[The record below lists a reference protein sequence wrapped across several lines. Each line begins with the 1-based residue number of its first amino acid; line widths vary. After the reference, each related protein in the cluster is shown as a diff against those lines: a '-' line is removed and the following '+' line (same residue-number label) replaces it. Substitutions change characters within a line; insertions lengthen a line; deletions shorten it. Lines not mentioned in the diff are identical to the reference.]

1 MSARERI
8 VGRLSKHF
16 ENLPDALRKRRLL
29 VGIVFLGLL
38 AASVFGI
45 GKLHMDMTIEGWF
58 HKEDPTLVAFN
69 RYHAQFGSED
79 GVYIVYKPK
88 DGDVFSP
95 ASLEAVRGIQNELI
109 NFRAKLK
116 EGEQSALEHIVKV
129 DTLVNA
135 SVLTVDGDLLA
146 SRPLVGDTGP
156 TSPQAIAEI
165 KAIAEAE
172 KRLPL
177 QFFSRDHKYGGI
189 HIETDFGAVPVDA
202 EAVTGE
208 TTLALDQTASSDEE
222 KPVQFKPTDQGD
234 YLKLFAEIKKIL
246 EKPEYAKQFD
256 YYAVGNTAAAE
267 HNVKMTEEMGMLY
280 MAAFGIIMAL
290 LWFLFRSA
298 SAVVWSM
305 LIVILSTVFT
315 LGVTGLLGLTVTGFL
330 ILSILL
336 ILTVGVADS
345 VHALTGYTRLRKS
358 GIDHKNALRHAY
370 KFAGV
375 ALLLTGFTNMTGTM
389 ALNITPVVPI
399 QSFAIMSTLG
409 ILFALLLTF
418 YLLPLLIDIWP
429 TVSKKKTVVATPEKK
444 RFLDV
449 LPRLTSA
456 LDKVV
461 PFVQRRPVAFITPFA
476 LVLAVSLYGA
486 TQVKIDSQILDQYPK
501 DSTFTQSV
509 KVADE
514 HMMGAYAMV
523 LYLDFKEDFA
533 LQDPDVLKAMD
544 ELQKNFETKY
554 KKYVVMT
561 NSIAYVAKDANR
573 KLNGN
578 APEHERIPDTRETL
592 SQTLFLFNNAN
603 PSERQRLVDDS
614 YRKANIKVALHS
626 YGSYEY
632 HEVFTQMR
640 ADIDTMMAKLKTKY
654 PQATVSITGI
664 FALAM
669 QASQYL
675 TQNQVITFGIALVA
689 VSVILLLVFGSFKVG
704 MIALIPNLI
713 PALLT
718 LGLLGITGVP
728 LDFFTMMLAPIII
741 GISIDDTVHFI
752 SNYQLQLAQDG
763 DVNAALQ
770 RTMAETG
777 PGVVFTALILG
788 LGFGIMAIASA
799 AGTSNMGKFGAL
811 AIFVG
816 LLNDLFLLP
825 ALLLKFKPKFKEQP
839 GSAHGP
845 IPAAGSAAEGQAAVE
860 GGVAG

>member
-1 MSARERI
+1 MSVRERI
-8 VGRLSKHF
+8 VSRLSDHF
-16 ENLPDALRKRRLL
+16 ENIPDTLRKKRLL
-29 VGIVFLGLL
+29 VGIVFLAVL
-38 AASVFGI
+38 AASIFGMS
-45 GKLHMDMTIEGWF
+45 KLRMDATIEGWF
-58 HKEDPTLVAFN
+58 DKEDPTLVAFH

-95 ASLEAVRGIQNELI
+95 ASLEAARGIQDELI
-109 NFRAKLK
+109 NFRARLK
-116 EGEQSALEHIVKV
+116 EGETSALEHIVKV

-135 SVLTVDGDLLA
+135 QVLTVDGDVLA
-146 SRPLVGDTGP
+146 SRALVGDTVP
-156 TSPQAIAEI
+156 TSPEALAEI

-172 KRLPL
+172 KQLPL

-189 HIETDFGAVPVDA
+189 HIETDFGTIPVDA
-202 EAVTGE
+202 EEITDE
-208 TTLALDQTASSDEE
+208 TVLSLDQTTSPDEDKLVE
-222 KPVQFKPTDQGD
+222 FKPTDQAE
-234 YLKLFAEIKKIL
+234 YVKLFDEIKKIL

-256 YYAVGNTAAAE
+256 YYALGNTAAAE
-267 HNVKMTEEMGMLY
+267 HDAKMGEEMGILY
-280 MAAFGIIMAL
+280 VAAFAIIAVL
-290 LWFLFRSA
+290 LCFLLRSA

-305 LIVILSTVFT
+305 LMVILSTMFT
-315 LGVTGLLGLTVTGFL
+315 FGAAGLLGLTLNPFVIL
-330 ILSILL
+330 ILLL

-345 VHALTGYTRLRKS
+345 VHALTGYTNQRTS
-358 GIDHKNALRHAY
+358 GIDHQNALRRTY

-375 ALLLTGFTNMTGTM
+375 ALLLTGLTNMTGTM

-399 QSFAIMSTLG
+399 QNFAIMSTLG
-409 ILFALLLTF
+409 ILIALLLTF
-418 YLLPLLIDIWP
+418 YLLPLLIDFWP
-429 TVSKKKTVVATPEKK
+429 TVSKKKVIVVTPENMPEKK

-449 LPRLTSA
+449 LPHLRSV

-461 PFVQRRPVAFITPFA
+461 PLVEKRPVAFIIPFI
-476 LVLAVSLYGA
+476 LVLVGSIYGA
-486 TQVKIDSQILDQYPK
+486 TQMKIDTQILDQYPE

-514 HMMGAYAMV
+514 HMMGAYTMV

-544 ELQKNFETKY
+544 ALQKKFESKY
-554 KKYVVMT
+554 KKYVVTT

-578 APEHERIPDTRETL
+578 APEYDRIPDTRETL

-614 YRKANIKVALHS
+614 YRKANIKISLHS

-632 HEVFTQMR
+632 HEVFQQMR
-640 ADIDTMMAKLKTKY
+640 ADIDGMMAELKSKY
-654 PQATVSITGI
+654 PRTEVSITGI

-669 QASQYL
+669 QAAQYI
-675 TQNQVITFGIALVA
+675 TENQAITFGIALVA

-728 LDFFTMMLAPIII
+728 LDFFTMMLAPIVI
-741 GISIDDTVHFI
+741 GISVDDTVHFI
-752 SNYQLQLAQDG
+752 SNYQLQLAKDG
-763 DVNAALQ
+763 DVNAALR
-770 RTMAETG
+770 RTMTEAG
-777 PGVVFTALILG
+777 PGVVFTSLILG
-788 LGFGIMAIASA
+788 LGFGMMAIASG
-799 AGTSNMGKFGAL
+799 AGMSNLGKFGAL
-811 AIFVG
+811 AIFMG

-825 ALLLKFKPKFKEQP
+825 ALLLKFKPKFKKETV
-839 GSAHGP
+839 G
-845 IPAAGSAAEGQAAVE
+845 
-860 GGVAG
+860 

>member
-1 MSARERI
+1 MSVRERLI
-8 VGRLSKHF
+8 NRLSAHF
-16 ENLPDALRKRRLL
+16 ESVPDALRKRRLL
-29 VGIVFLGLL
+29 VGIVFLALL
-38 AASVFGI
+38 ATSIYGI

-109 NFRAKLK
+109 HFRAKLK
-116 EGEQSALEHIVKV
+116 EGEKSPLDHIVNV

-135 SVLTVDGDLLA
+135 PVLTVDGDVLA
-146 SRPLVGDTGP
+146 SRPLVGDTVLTP
-156 TSPQAIAEI
+156 EAITEI

-172 KRLPL
+172 QQLKLR
-177 QFFSRDHKYGGI
+177 FFSRDHKYGGI
-189 HIETDFGAVPVDA
+189 QIETDFGAIPVDA
-202 EAVTGE
+202 EAVTEE
-208 TTLALDQTASSDEE
+208 TVLSMDQTVAPAEE
-222 KPVQFKPTDQGD
+222 KDVEFKPTDQAD
-234 YLKLFAEIKKIL
+234 YLTLFEEIQKIL
-246 EKPEYAKQFD
+246 EKPEYAKHLD

-267 HNVKMTEEMGMLY
+267 HNVKMTEEMGILY
-280 MAAFGIIMAL
+280 VVAFVIIMVL

-305 LIVILSTVFT
+305 SIVILSTVFT
-315 LGVTGLLGLTVTGFL
+315 LGATGLLGLTVTGFL
-330 ILSILL
+330 ILTILL

-345 VHALTGYTRLRKS
+345 VHTLTSYT
-358 GIDHKNALRHAY
+358 ALRTSGHDHQGALRRTFKY
-370 KFAGV
+370 AGV

-418 YLLPLLIDIWP
+418 YLLPVLIDLWP
-429 TVSKKKTVVATPEKK
+429 TVSKKKVIVDTPEKK
-444 RFLDV
+444 QFLDV
-449 LPRLTSA
+449 LPRLKST
-456 LDKVV
+456 LKKVV
-461 PFVQRRPVAFITPFA
+461 PFVEKRPVAFIVPFI
-476 LVLAVSLYGA
+476 LVLAVSIYGA
-486 TQVKIDSQILDQYPK
+486 TQVKIDSQILDQYPE

-533 LQDPDVLKAMD
+533 LQDPDVMKAMN
-544 ELQKNFETKY
+544 ELQEEFETKY

-561 NSIAYVAKDANR
+561 NSIADVVKDANR
-573 KLNGN
+573 ELNGD
-578 APEHERIPDTRETL
+578 AAEYYRIPDTRESL
-592 SQTLFLFNNAN
+592 AQTLFLFNNAN
-603 PSERQRLVDDS
+603 PSERQRFVDDN
-614 YRKANIKVALHS
+614 YRKANINISLHS

-632 HEVFTQMR
+632 DVVFQSMR
-640 ADIDTMMAKLKTKY
+640 ADIDKMMAKLKAKY
-654 PQATVSITGI
+654 PKTEVSITGI

-675 TQNQVITFGIALVA
+675 TENQAITFGIALVA

-752 SNYQLQLAQDG
+752 SNYQLQLAKDN
-763 DVNAALQ
+763 DVNAALR
-770 RTMAETG
+770 RTMEETG
-777 PGVVFTALILG
+777 PGVVFTSLILG

-799 AGTSNMGKFGAL
+799 AGTSNMGKFGAM
-811 AIFVG
+811 AIFMG

-825 ALLLKFKPKFKEQP
+825 ALLLTFKPKFKT
-839 GSAHGP
+839 AT
-845 IPAAGSAAEGQAAVE
+845 AG
-860 GGVAG
+860 

>member
-1 MSARERI
+1 MTFRERI
-8 VGRLSKHF
+8 ISRLTDHF
-16 ENLPDALRKRRLL
+16 ENIPDALRKRRLL
-29 VGIVFLGLL
+29 VGIVFVALL
-38 AASVFGI
+38 AASIFGI
-45 GKLHMDMTIEGWF
+45 SKLRLDMTIEGWF
-58 HKEDPTLVAFN
+58 HKEDPTLVAFH
-69 RYHAQFGSED
+69 RYHQQFGSED

-95 ASLEAVRGIQNELI
+95 ASLEAVRGIQEELI
-109 NFRAKLK
+109 NFRARLK
-116 EGEQSALEHIVKV
+116 EGEESALEHIVKV

-135 SVLTVDGDLLA
+135 SVLTVDGDVLA
-146 SRPLVGDTGP
+146 SRPLVGDTVP
-156 TSPQAIAEI
+156 TSPEAIAEI

-172 KRLPL
+172 KQLPL

-189 HIETDFGAVPVDA
+189 HIETDFGAIPVDA
-202 EAVTGE
+202 EQITEE
-208 TTLALDQTASSDEE
+208 TVLSLDQTASPDDE
-222 KPVQFKPTDQGD
+222 KPAEFKPTEQGD
-234 YLKLFAEIKKIL
+234 YLKLFEEIKKII

-256 YYAVGNTAAAE
+256 FYTVGNTAAAE
-267 HNVKMTEEMGMLY
+267 HDVKMSEEMGMLY
-280 MAAFGIIMAL
+280 VAAFAIIMVL
-290 LWFLFRSA
+290 LWFLFRSV

-330 ILSILL
+330 ILTILL

-345 VHALTGYTRLRKS
+345 VHMLTGYTRLRTS
-358 GIDHKNALRHAY
+358 GIDHQDSLRRTY
-370 KFAGV
+370 KFTGV
-375 ALLLTGFTNMTGTM
+375 ALLLTGITNMVGTM

-399 QSFAIMSTLG
+399 QNFAIMSTLG
-409 ILFALLLTF
+409 ILFALLLTI
-418 YLLPLLIDIWP
+418 YLLPVLIDLWP
-429 TVSKKKTVVATPEKK
+429 TVSKKKVIVATLEKK
-444 RFLDV
+444 RFMDV
-449 LPRLTSA
+449 LPFIRSA

-461 PFVQRRPVAFITPFA
+461 PFVERRPVAIIIPFI
-476 LVLAVSLYGA
+476 LVLLVSMYGA
-486 TQVKIDSQILDQYPK
+486 TQVKIDSQILDQYPE

-514 HMMGAYAMV
+514 KMMGAYTMV
-523 LYLDFKEDFA
+523 VYLDFKEDFA

-544 ELQKNFETKY
+544 ALQKKFEANY
-554 KKYVVMT
+554 KKYVVTT
-561 NSIAYVAKDANR
+561 NSIADVAKDANR

-578 APEHERIPDTRETL
+578 APEYERIPDTREML

-614 YRKANIKVALHS
+614 YRKANIKISLHS

-632 HEVFTQMR
+632 YEVFQQMR
-640 ADIDTMMAKLKTKY
+640 ADIDEMMAKLKTKY
-654 PQATVSITGI
+654 PSTEVSITGI

-669 QASQYL
+669 QAAQYI
-675 TQNQVITFGIALVA
+675 TENQVITFGIALAV

-704 MIALIPNLI
+704 MIALLPNLI

-718 LGLLGITGVP
+718 LGVLGIIGVP

-741 GISIDDTVHFI
+741 GISIDDTVHFM
-752 SNYQLQLAQDG
+752 SSYQMQLEEDG
-763 DVNAALQ
+763 DVNAAIR
-770 RTMAETG
+770 RTMAEAG

-811 AIFVG
+811 AIFMG

-825 ALLLKFKPKFKEQP
+825 ALLLVFKPKFKKET
-839 GSAHGP
+839 
-845 IPAAGSAAEGQAAVE
+845 VR
-860 GGVAG
+860 

>member
-1 MSARERI
+1 MSVRERLI
-8 VGRLSKHF
+8 NRLSAHF
-16 ENLPDALRKRRLL
+16 ESVPDVLRKRRLL
-29 VGIVFLGLL
+29 VGIVFLALL
-38 AASVFGI
+38 ATSIYGI

-109 NFRAKLK
+109 HFRAKLK
-116 EGEQSALEHIVKV
+116 EGEESPLDHIVNV

-135 SVLTVDGDLLA
+135 PVLTVDGDVLA
-146 SRPLVGDTGP
+146 SRPLVGDTVLTP
-156 TSPQAIAEI
+156 EAITEI

-172 KRLPL
+172 QQLKLR
-177 QFFSRDHKYGGI
+177 FFSRDHKYGGI
-189 HIETDFGAVPVDA
+189 QIETDFGAIPVDA
-202 EAVTGE
+202 EAVTEE
-208 TTLALDQTASSDEE
+208 TVLSMDQAVAPVEE
-222 KPVQFKPTDQGD
+222 KDVEFKPTDQAD
-234 YLKLFAEIKKIL
+234 YLTLFEEIKKIL
-246 EKPEYAKQFD
+246 EKPEYAKHLD

-267 HNVKMTEEMGMLY
+267 HNVKMTEEMGILY
-280 MAAFGIIMAL
+280 VVAFVIIMVL

-305 LIVILSTVFT
+305 SIVILSTVFT
-315 LGVTGLLGLTVTGFL
+315 LGATGLLGLTVTGFL
-330 ILSILL
+330 ILTILL

-345 VHALTGYTRLRKS
+345 VHTLTSYT
-358 GIDHKNALRHAY
+358 ALRTSGHDHQGALRRTFKY
-370 KFAGV
+370 AGV

-418 YLLPLLIDIWP
+418 YLLPVLIDLWP
-429 TVSKKKTVVATPEKK
+429 TVSKKKVIVDTPEKK
-444 RFLDV
+444 QFLDV
-449 LPRLTSA
+449 LPRLKST
-456 LDKVV
+456 LKKVV
-461 PFVQRRPVAFITPFA
+461 PFVEKRPVAFIVPFI
-476 LVLAVSLYGA
+476 LVLAVSIYGA
-486 TQVKIDSQILDQYPK
+486 TQVKIDSQILDQYPE

-533 LQDPDVLKAMD
+533 LQDPDVMKAMN
-544 ELQKNFETKY
+544 ELQEEFETKY

-561 NSIAYVAKDANR
+561 NSIADVVKDANR
-573 KLNGN
+573 ELNGD
-578 APEHERIPDTRETL
+578 AAEYYRIPDTRESL
-592 SQTLFLFNNAN
+592 AQTLFLFNNAN
-603 PSERQRLVDDS
+603 PSERQRFVDDN
-614 YRKANIKVALHS
+614 YRKANINISLHS

-632 HEVFTQMR
+632 DVVFQSMR
-640 ADIDTMMAKLKTKY
+640 ADIDKMMAKLKAKY
-654 PQATVSITGI
+654 PKTEVSITGI

-675 TQNQVITFGIALVA
+675 TENQAITFGIALVA

-752 SNYQLQLAQDG
+752 SNYQLQLAKDN
-763 DVNAALQ
+763 DVNAALR
-770 RTMAETG
+770 RTMEETG
-777 PGVVFTALILG
+777 PGVVFTSLILG

-799 AGTSNMGKFGAL
+799 AGTSNMGKFGAM
-811 AIFVG
+811 AIFMG

-825 ALLLKFKPKFKEQP
+825 ALLLTFKPKFKT
-839 GSAHGP
+839 AT
-845 IPAAGSAAEGQAAVE
+845 AG
-860 GGVAG
+860 

>member
-1 MSARERI
+1 MSVRERI
-8 VGRLSKHF
+8 VSRLSEHF
-16 ENLPDALRKRRLL
+16 ENIPDALRKRGLL
-29 VGIVFLGLL
+29 VGIVFLALL
-38 AASVFGI
+38 AASIFGI
-45 GKLHMDMTIEGWF
+45 GKLRMDMTIEGWF

-79 GVYIVYKPK
+79 GVYIVYKAK
-88 DGDVFSP
+88 DGNVFSP
-95 ASLEAVRGIQNELI
+95 ASLEVVRGIQDELI
-109 NFRAKLK
+109 NFRARLK
-116 EGEQSALEHIVKV
+116 EGEESALGHIVKV

-135 SVLTVDGDLLA
+135 SVLTVDGDVLA
-146 SRPLVGDTGP
+146 SRPLVGDTVP
-156 TSPQAIAEI
+156 TSPEAIAEI
-165 KAIAEAE
+165 KTIAEAE
-172 KRLPL
+172 KQLPL

-189 HIETDFGAVPVDA
+189 YIETDFGAIPVDA
-202 EAVTGE
+202 EEVTDE
-208 TTLALDQTASSDEE
+208 TVLSLDETVSPGEE
-222 KPVQFKPTDQGD
+222 KPVEFKPTDQAD
-234 YLKLFAEIKKIL
+234 YLKLFEEIKKIL
-246 EKPEYAKQFD
+246 DKPEHAKQFD
-256 YYAVGNTAAAE
+256 FYAVGNTAAAE
-267 HNVKMTEEMGMLY
+267 HDVKMSEEMGILY
-280 MAAFGIIMAL
+280 MAAFAIIMVL
-290 LWFLFRSA
+290 LWFLFRST

-305 LIVILSTVFT
+305 LTVILSTVFT

-330 ILSILL
+330 ILTILL

-345 VHALTGYTRLRKS
+345 VHALTGYTRLRTS
-358 GIDHKNALRHAY
+358 GVEHQDALRRTY

-418 YLLPLLIDIWP
+418 YLLPLLIDFWP
-429 TVSKKKTVVATPEKK
+429 TVSKKKVIVATPEKK

-449 LPRLTSA
+449 LPRLRSA

-461 PFVQRRPVAFITPFA
+461 PLVEKRPVAFITPFM
-476 LVLAVSLYGA
+476 LVLAVSIYGA

-544 ELQKNFETKY
+544 ELQKKFETKY
-554 KKYVVMT
+554 KKYVVTT
-561 NSIAYVAKDANR
+561 NSIAYVTKDANR

-578 APEHERIPDTRETL
+578 APEYERIPDTRETL

-614 YRKANIKVALHS
+614 YRKANIKISLHS

-632 HEVFTQMR
+632 HEVFQQMR
-640 ADIDTMMAKLKTKY
+640 ADIDEMMAKLKTKY
-654 PQATVSITGI
+654 PKAEVSITGI

-669 QASQYL
+669 QAAQYI
-675 TQNQVITFGIALVA
+675 TENQVITFGIALVA

-752 SNYQLQLAQDG
+752 SSYQMQLAEDG

-770 RTMAETG
+770 RTMAEAG

-811 AIFVG
+811 AIFMG

-825 ALLLKFKPKFKEQP
+825 ALLLKFKPMFKKEH
-839 GSAHGP
+839 GSAP
-845 IPAAGSAAEGQAAVE
+845 DPAAGPVAEVQNEIEE
-860 GGVAG
+860 GVVG

>member
-1 MSARERI
+1 MSVRERI
-8 VGRLSKHF
+8 VSRLSDHF
-16 ENLPDALRKRRLL
+16 ENIPDTLRKKRLL
-29 VGIVFLGLL
+29 VGIVFLAVL
-38 AASVFGI
+38 AASIFGMS
-45 GKLHMDMTIEGWF
+45 KLRMDATIEGWF
-58 HKEDPTLVAFN
+58 DKEDPTLVAFH

-95 ASLEAVRGIQNELI
+95 ASLEAARGIQDELI
-109 NFRAKLK
+109 NFRARLK
-116 EGEQSALEHIVKV
+116 EGETSALEHIVKV

-135 SVLTVDGDLLA
+135 QVLTVDGDVLA
-146 SRPLVGDTGP
+146 SRALVGDTVP
-156 TSPQAIAEI
+156 TSPEALAEI

-172 KRLPL
+172 KQLPL

-189 HIETDFGAVPVDA
+189 HIETDFGTIPVDA
-202 EAVTGE
+202 EEITDE
-208 TTLALDQTASSDEE
+208 TVLSLDQTTSPDEDKLVE
-222 KPVQFKPTDQGD
+222 FKPTDQAE
-234 YLKLFAEIKKIL
+234 YVKLFDEIKKIL

-256 YYAVGNTAAAE
+256 YYALGNTAAAE
-267 HNVKMTEEMGMLY
+267 HDAKMGEEMGILY
-280 MAAFGIIMAL
+280 VAAFAIIAVL
-290 LWFLFRSA
+290 LCFLLRSA

-305 LIVILSTVFT
+305 LMVILSTMFT
-315 LGVTGLLGLTVTGFL
+315 FGAAGLLGLTLNPFVIL
-330 ILSILL
+330 ILLL

-345 VHALTGYTRLRKS
+345 VHALTGYTNQRTS
-358 GIDHKNALRHAY
+358 GIDHQNALRRTY

-375 ALLLTGFTNMTGTM
+375 ALLLTGLTNMTGTM

-399 QSFAIMSTLG
+399 QNFAIMSTLG
-409 ILFALLLTF
+409 ILIALLLTF
-418 YLLPLLIDIWP
+418 YLLPLLIDFWP
-429 TVSKKKTVVATPEKK
+429 TVSKKKVIVVTPENMPEKK

-449 LPRLTSA
+449 LPHLRSV

-461 PFVQRRPVAFITPFA
+461 PLVEKRPVAFIIPFI
-476 LVLAVSLYGA
+476 LVLVGSIYGA
-486 TQVKIDSQILDQYPK
+486 TQMKIDTQILDQYPE

-509 KVADE
+509 KIADE
-514 HMMGAYAMV
+514 HMMGAYTMV

-544 ELQKNFETKY
+544 ALQKKFESKY
-554 KKYVVMT
+554 KKYVVTT

-578 APEHERIPDTRETL
+578 APEYDRIPDTRETL

-614 YRKANIKVALHS
+614 YRKANIKISLHS

-632 HEVFTQMR
+632 HEVFQQMR
-640 ADIDTMMAKLKTKY
+640 ADIDGMMAELKSKY
-654 PQATVSITGI
+654 PKTEVSITGI

-669 QASQYL
+669 QAAQYI
-675 TQNQVITFGIALVA
+675 TENQAITFGIALVA

-728 LDFFTMMLAPIII
+728 LDFFTMMLAPIVI
-741 GISIDDTVHFI
+741 GISVDDTVHFI
-752 SNYQLQLAQDG
+752 SNYQLQLAKDG
-763 DVNAALQ
+763 DVNAALR
-770 RTMAETG
+770 RTMTEAG
-777 PGVVFTALILG
+777 PGVVFTSLILG
-788 LGFGIMAIASA
+788 LGFGMMAIASG
-799 AGTSNMGKFGAL
+799 AGMSNLGKFGAL
-811 AIFVG
+811 AIFMG

-825 ALLLKFKPKFKEQP
+825 ALLLKFKPKFKKETV
-839 GSAHGP
+839 G
-845 IPAAGSAAEGQAAVE
+845 
-860 GGVAG
+860 

>member
-1 MSARERI
+1 MSD
-8 VGRLSKHF
+8 HF
-16 ENLPDALRKRRLL
+16 ENLPDALRKRRLV
-29 VGIVFLGLL
+29 VGIVFVALL
-38 AASVFGI
+38 AASIFGI
-45 GKLHMDMTIEGWF
+45 GKLRMDMTIEGWF
-58 HKEDPTLVAFN
+58 DKEDPTLVAFN

-88 DGDVFSP
+88 DGNVFSP
-95 ASLEAVRGIQNELI
+95 ASLEAVRGIQDELI
-109 NFRAKLK
+109 NFRARLK
-116 EGEQSALEHIVKV
+116 EGEESALEHIVKV

-135 SVLTVDGDLLA
+135 PVLTVDGDVLA
-146 SRPLVGDTGP
+146 SRPLVGKTVP
-156 TSPQAIAEI
+156 TSPEAIAEI
-165 KAIAEAE
+165 KAIAESE
-172 KRLPL
+172 KQLPL

-189 HIETDFGAVPVDA
+189 YLETDFGAIPVGA
-202 EAVTGE
+202 EEVTEE
-208 TTLALDQTASSDEE
+208 TVLSLDQTASPDEE
-222 KPVQFKPTDQGD
+222 KPVEFKPTDQAD
-234 YLKLFAEIKKIL
+234 YLKLFEEIKKIL
-246 EKPEYAKQFD
+246 EKPEYAKHLD

-267 HNVKMTEEMGMLY
+267 HDVKMSEEMGILY
-280 MAAFGIIMAL
+280 VAAFAIIMVL

-298 SAVVWSM
+298 SAVAWSM

-330 ILSILL
+330 ILTILL

-345 VHALTGYTRLRKS
+345 VHALTGYTRLRTS
-358 GIDHKNALRHAY
+358 GIDHQQAMRRTY
-370 KFAGV
+370 KFTGV
-375 ALLLTGFTNMTGTM
+375 ALLLTGVTNMTGTM

-399 QSFAIMSTLG
+399 QNFAIMSTLG

-418 YLLPLLIDIWP
+418 YLLPMLLDIWP
-429 TVSKKKTVVATPEKK
+429 TVSKKKVIVDTPEKK

-449 LPRLTSA
+449 LPFLRSA

-461 PFVQRRPVAFITPFA
+461 PLVEKRPVAFILPFI
-476 LVLAVSLYGA
+476 LVLGVSIYGA
-486 TQVKIDSQILDQYPK
+486 SQVKIDSQILDQYPE
-501 DSTFTQSV
+501 DSTFAQSV

-523 LYLDFKEDFA
+523 LYLDFNEDFA

-544 ELQKNFETKY
+544 ALQKKFETKY
-554 KKYVVMT
+554 KKYVVTT

-578 APEHERIPDTRETL
+578 APEYERIPDTRETL

-614 YRKANIKVALHS
+614 YAKANIKISLHS

-632 HEVFTQMR
+632 YEIFKKMR
-640 ADIDTMMAKLKTKY
+640 ADIDEMMAELKTKY
-654 PQATVSITGI
+654 PKTEVSITGI
-664 FALAM
+664 FALQM
-669 QASQYL
+669 QASQYI
-675 TQNQVITFGIALVA
+675 TENQATTFGIALVA

-704 MIALIPNLI
+704 LIALIPNLI

-718 LGLLGITGVP
+718 LGLLGISGVP

-741 GISIDDTVHFI
+741 GISVDDTVHFI
-752 SNYQLQLAQDG
+752 SNYQLQLAKDR
-763 DVNAALQ
+763 DVNAALR
-770 RTMAETG
+770 RTMADAG

-811 AIFVG
+811 AIFMG

-825 ALLLKFKPKFKEQP
+825 ALLLKFKPMFEKEPGTAHQP
-839 GSAHGP
+839 VPAPG
-845 IPAAGSAAEGQAAVE
+845 PAAGIQTEIEEGVV
-860 GGVAG
+860 G

>member
-1 MSARERI
+1 MSVRERI
-8 VGRLSKHF
+8 ISRLSNHF
-16 ENLPDALRKRRLL
+16 ENVPDALRKRRLL
-29 VGIVFLGLL
+29 VGIVFLALL
-38 AASVFGI
+38 AASIFGI
-45 GKLHMDMTIEGWF
+45 SKLRMDMTIEGWF
-58 HKEDPTLVAFN
+58 QKEDPTLVAFN

-95 ASLEAVRGIQNELI
+95 ASLEAVRGIQDELI
-109 NFRAKLK
+109 NFRARLK
-116 EGEQSALEHIVKV
+116 EGQESALEHIVKV

-135 SVLTVDGDLLA
+135 SVLTVDGDEMA
-146 SRPLVGDTGP
+146 SRPLVGDTVP
-156 TSPQAIAEI
+156 TSPEAIAEI
-165 KAIAEAE
+165 KAIAQTE
-172 KRLPL
+172 KKLPL
-177 QFFSRDHKYGGI
+177 QFFSRDYKYGGI
-189 HIETDFGAVPVDA
+189 HIETDFGAIPVDA
-202 EAVTGE
+202 EEVTGD
-208 TTLALDQTASSDEE
+208 TVLLLDQTVSPDEG
-222 KPVQFKPTDQGD
+222 KPVEFKPTDQGD
-234 YLKLFAEIKKIL
+234 YLKLFEEIKKIL
-246 EKPEYAKQFD
+246 EKPEYAKHLD

-267 HNVKMTEEMGMLY
+267 HNVAMGKEFGILY
-280 MAAFGIIMAL
+280 LAAFAIIMML

-298 SAVVWSM
+298 SAVTWSM

-330 ILSILL
+330 ILTFLL

-345 VHALTGYTRLRKS
+345 VHMLTGYTRMRRS
-358 GIDHKNALRHAY
+358 GIDHQDALRRTY
-370 KFAGV
+370 KFTGV
-375 ALLLTGFTNMTGTM
+375 ALLLTGLTNMIGTM

-399 QSFAIMSTLG
+399 QTFALMSTLG

-418 YLLPLLIDIWP
+418 YLLPVLIDLWP
-429 TVSKKKTVVATPEKK
+429 TVSKKKVIVDTQEKK

-449 LPRLTSA
+449 LPRLRSA
-456 LDKVV
+456 LDKVIPLV
-461 PFVQRRPVAFITPFA
+461 ERRPVAFIIPFILL
-476 LVLAVSLYGA
+476 LVVSIYGA
-486 TQVKIDSQILDQYPK
+486 TQVKIDTQILDQYPE

-509 KVADE
+509 KVADK

-544 ELQKNFETKY
+544 ELQKKFETKY
-554 KKYVVMT
+554 KKYVVTT

-578 APEHERIPDTRETL
+578 APEYDRIPETRETL

-614 YRKANIKVALHS
+614 YSKANIKISLHS

-632 HEVFTQMR
+632 YKVFQQMR
-640 ADIDTMMAKLKTKY
+640 ADIDGMMAKLKTKY
-654 PQATVSITGI
+654 PKTEVSITGI

-669 QASQYL
+669 QVSQYL
-675 TQNQVITFGIALVA
+675 TENETITFGIALIA

-728 LDFFTMMLAPIII
+728 LDFYTMMLAPIII

-752 SNYQLQLAQDG
+752 SHYQHELEKDH
-763 DVNAALQ
+763 DVNAALR
-770 RTMAETG
+770 RTMSAAA

-788 LGFGIMAIASA
+788 LGFGIMTIASA

-811 AIFVG
+811 AIFMG

-825 ALLLKFKPKFKEQP
+825 ALLLTFKPKFKKET
-839 GSAHGP
+839 
-845 IPAAGSAAEGQAAVE
+845 VR
-860 GGVAG
+860 

>member
-1 MSARERI
+1 
-8 VGRLSKHF
+8 LSEHF
-16 ENLPDALRKRRLL
+16 GNIPDALRKRRLL
-29 VGIVFLGLL
+29 VGIIFLAVL
-38 AASVFGI
+38 AASIFGI
-45 GKLHMDMTIEGWF
+45 SKLRMDMTIEAWF
-58 HKEDPTLVAFN
+58 QKDDPTLVALN

-88 DGDVFSP
+88 DGDAFSP
-95 ASLEAVRGIQNELI
+95 ASLKAARGIQDELI
-109 NFRAKLK
+109 HFRDRLK
-116 EGEQSALEHIVKV
+116 EGEQSALEHIVNVK
-129 DTLVNA
+129 TLVNA
-135 SVLTVDGDLLA
+135 SVLTVDGDVLDA
-146 SRPLVGDTGP
+146 RPLVGNTAP
-156 TSPQAIAEI
+156 TSNEAIAKI
-165 KAIAEAE
+165 KAIADAE
-172 KRLPL
+172 KMLPL

-189 HIETDFGAVPVDA
+189 YIETDFGAIPVDA
-202 EAVTGE
+202 EKVTDE
-208 TTLALDQTASSDEE
+208 TVLSLDQAASTDEQ
-222 KPVQFKPTDQGD
+222 KPVEFKPIDQAD
-234 YLKLFAEIKKIL
+234 YLKLFEEIKTIL
-246 EKPEYAKQFD
+246 AKPEYAKQFD

-267 HNVKMTEEMGMLY
+267 HNVKMSEEMGILY
-280 MAAFGIIMAL
+280 VAAFAIIIVL

-315 LGVTGLLGLTVTGFL
+315 LGITGLLGLTVTGFL
-330 ILSILL
+330 ILTILL

-345 VHALTGYTRLRKS
+345 VHALTGYTHLRRS
-358 GIDHKNALRHAY
+358 GIDHQHALRQTY
-370 KFAGV
+370 KHAGV
-375 ALLLTGFTNMTGTM
+375 ALLLTGITNMTGTM
-389 ALNITPVVPI
+389 ALNITPIVPI
-399 QSFAIMSTLG
+399 QTFAIMSTLG

-418 YLLPLLIDIWP
+418 YLLPVLIDFWP
-429 TVSKKKTVVATPEKK
+429 TVSKKKVIVDMPEKK

-449 LPRLTSA
+449 LPHLRSA

-461 PFVQRRPVAFITPFA
+461 PMVEKRPVAFIIPFILT
-476 LVLAVSLYGA
+476 LVVSIYGA
-486 TQVKIDSQILDQYPK
+486 AQVKVDSQILDQYPE

-544 ELQKNFETKY
+544 ELQKKFEAKY
-554 KKYVVMT
+554 NKYVVMT

-578 APEHERIPDTRETL
+578 AAEYDRIPETRETL
-592 SQTLFLFNNAN
+592 SQTLFLFNNAD
-603 PSERQRLVDDS
+603 PSERQRLVDDN
-614 YRKANIKVALHS
+614 YRKANIKIALHS

-632 HEVFTQMR
+632 HQVFQQMR
-640 ADIDTMMAKLKTKY
+640 ADIDEMMAKLKTKY
-654 PQATVSITGI
+654 PKAEVSITGV
-664 FALAM
+664 FTLAM

-675 TQNQVITFGIALVA
+675 TENEAITFGIALVV

-718 LGLLGITGVP
+718 LGLLGIAGVP
-728 LDFFTMMLAPIII
+728 LDFFTMMLAPIVI

-752 SNYQLQLAQDG
+752 SNYQLQLAKDG
-763 DVNAALQ
+763 DVNAALR
-770 RTMAETG
+770 RTMADAG

-811 AIFVG
+811 AIFIG

-825 ALLLKFKPKFKEQP
+825 ALLLKFKPIFKRVH
-839 GSAHGP
+839 GAAHRAD
-845 IPAAGSAAEGQAAVE
+845 PAAGPAAEVQTEIEE
-860 GGVAG
+860 GVVG

>member
-1 MSARERI
+1 MSVRERI
-8 VGRLSKHF
+8 ISRLSDHF
-16 ENLPDALRKRRLL
+16 ENIPDALRKRRLL
-29 VGIVFLGLL
+29 VGIVFLALL
-38 AASVFGI
+38 AASIYGI
-45 GKLHMDMTIEGWF
+45 GKLRLDLTIEGWF
-58 HKEDPTLVAFN
+58 HKEDPTLVAFH

-79 GVYIVYKPK
+79 GVYIIYKPK
-88 DGDVFSP
+88 DGNVFSP
-95 ASLEAVRGIQNELI
+95 ASLEAVRGIQDELF
-109 NFRAKLK
+109 NFRARLK
-116 EGEQSALEHIVKV
+116 EGEESALEHIVKV

-135 SVLTVDGDLLA
+135 AVLTVDGDALL
-146 SRPLVGDTGP
+146 SKPLVGDTVP
-156 TSPQAIAEI
+156 TSPEALAEI

-172 KRLPL
+172 KQLPL

-189 HIETDFGAVPVDA
+189 HIETDFGATPVDA
-202 EAVTGE
+202 EGVTDE
-208 TTLALDQTASSDEE
+208 TVLSLDVAASPDDE
-222 KPVQFKPTDQGD
+222 KPVEFKPTDQAD
-234 YLKLFAEIKKIL
+234 YLKLFEEIKKIL
-246 EKPEYAKQFD
+246 AKPEYAKQLD

-267 HNVKMTEEMGMLY
+267 HDVKLSEEMGILY
-280 MAAFGIIMAL
+280 LAAFAIIIVL

-298 SAVVWSM
+298 SAVVWSI

-315 LGVTGLLGLTVTGFL
+315 LGVTGLLGLTVSGFL

-345 VHALTGYTRLRKS
+345 VHALTSYTRLRTS
-358 GIDHKNALRHAY
+358 GSDHQTALRSTY
-370 KFAGV
+370 KYAGV
-375 ALLLTGFTNMTGTM
+375 ALLLTGVTNMTGTM

-399 QSFAIMSTLG
+399 QNFAIMSTLG
-409 ILFALLLTF
+409 ILFALLLTL

-429 TVSKKKTVVATPEKK
+429 TVSKKEVIVATPEKK

-449 LPRLTSA
+449 LPHLRAA
-456 LDKVV
+456 LDKIV
-461 PFVQRRPVAFITPFA
+461 PLVEKRPVAFIIPFV
-476 LVLAVSLYGA
+476 LVLVFSIYGA
-486 TQVKIDSQILDQYPK
+486 SQVKIDSQILDQYPE

-514 HMMGAYAMV
+514 HMMGSYAMV

-544 ELQKNFETKY
+544 ALQKKFETKY
-554 KKYVVMT
+554 KKYVVTT

-578 APEHERIPDTRETL
+578 APEYERIPDTREML
-592 SQTLFLFNNAN
+592 SQTLFLFNGAN

-614 YRKANIKVALHS
+614 YSKANIKISLHS

-632 HEVFTQMR
+632 YEVFQQMR
-640 ADIDTMMAKLKTKY
+640 ADIDEMMAGLKTKY
-654 PQATVSITGI
+654 PKAEVSITGI

-669 QASQYL
+669 QAAQYI
-675 TQNQVITFGIALVA
+675 TENQVITFGVALVA
-689 VSVILLLVFGSFKVG
+689 VSAILLLVFGSFKIG

-718 LGLLGITGVP
+718 LGLLGIIGVP

-752 SNYQLQLAQDG
+752 TNYQLQIAEDG
-763 DVNAALQ
+763 DVNAALR
-770 RTMAETG
+770 RTMTETG

-811 AIFVG
+811 AIFMG

-825 ALLLKFKPKFKEQP
+825 ALVLIFKPKFKEAQT
-839 GSAHGP
+839 
-845 IPAAGSAAEGQAAVE
+845 QVQ
-860 GGVAG
+860 

>member
-1 MSARERI
+1 MSVSERLTN
-8 VGRLSKHF
+8 RLSDHF
-16 ENLPDALRKRRLL
+16 ESIPDALRKRRLL
-29 VGIVFLGLL
+29 VGIVFLAML
-38 AASVFGI
+38 AASIFGI
-45 GKLHMDMTIEGWF
+45 GKLRMDMTIEGWF
-58 HKEDPTLVAFN
+58 HKEDPTLVAFH

-79 GVYIVYKPK
+79 AVYIVYKPK

-95 ASLEAVRGIQNELI
+95 ASLEAVRGIQEDLI
-109 NFRAKLK
+109 NYRSLLK
-116 EGEQSALEHIVKV
+116 EGEESALDHIVKV

-146 SRPLVGDTGP
+146 SRPLVGDTVP
-156 TSPQAIAEI
+156 TAPEAIAEI

-172 KRLPL
+172 KHLPL

-189 HIETDFGAVPVDA
+189 HLETDFGAIPVGV
-202 EAVTGE
+202 EEVTEE
-208 TTLALDQTASSDEE
+208 TVLSLDQTASSGVE
-222 KPVQFKPTDQGD
+222 KPVEFKPTDQGD
-234 YLKLFAEIKKIL
+234 YLKLFEEIKKIL
-246 EKPEYAKQFD
+246 EKPEYAKHLD

-267 HNVKMTEEMGMLY
+267 HNVKMSEEMGILY
-280 MAAFGIIMAL
+280 VAAFAIIMVL

-315 LGVTGLLGLTVTGFL
+315 LGVTGWLGLTVTGFL
-330 ILSILL
+330 ILTIFL

-345 VHALTGYTRLRKS
+345 VHALTGYTRLRAS
-358 GIDHKNALRHAY
+358 GSDHQDALRRTY
-370 KFAGV
+370 KFTGV
-375 ALLLTGFTNMTGTM
+375 ALLLTGVTNMTGTM

-399 QSFAIMSTLG
+399 QNFAIMSTLG

-418 YLLPLLIDIWP
+418 YLLPLLIDLWP
-429 TVSKKKTVVATPEKK
+429 TVSKKKVIAATPEKK

-449 LPRLTSA
+449 LPLLRSA

-461 PFVQRRPVAFITPFA
+461 PLVEKRPVAFIVPFM
-476 LVLAVSLYGA
+476 LVLVVSIYGA
-486 TQVKIDSQILDQYPK
+486 TQVKIDTQMLDQYPE

-509 KVADE
+509 NVADE

-523 LYLDFKEDFA
+523 LYLDFNEDFA
-533 LQDPDVLKAMD
+533 LQDPEVLKAMD
-544 ELQKNFETKY
+544 ELQRKFETKY
-554 KKYVVMT
+554 EKYVVMT
-561 NSIAYVAKDANR
+561 DSIADVAKDANR

-578 APEHERIPDTRETL
+578 APEYERIPDTREML
-592 SQTLFLFNNAN
+592 SQTLFMFNNAN

-614 YRKANIKVALHS
+614 YSKANIKISLHS

-632 HEVFTQMR
+632 YGVFQQMR
-640 ADIDTMMAKLKTKY
+640 ADIDEMMAKLNTNY
-654 PQATVSITGI
+654 PQAEVSITGI

-669 QASQYL
+669 EVSQYL
-675 TQNQVITFGIALVA
+675 TENQAITFGIALAV
-689 VSVILLLVFGSFKVG
+689 VSVILLLVFGSFKIG

-718 LGLLGITGVP
+718 LGLLGIAGIP

-741 GISIDDTVHFI
+741 GISVDDTVHFI
-752 SNYQLQLAQDG
+752 SHYQQEFAKDG
-763 DVNAALQ
+763 DVNAAL
-770 RTMAETG
+770 RRAMAVGG

-788 LGFGIMAIASA
+788 LGFGIMAIASS

-811 AIFVG
+811 AIFMG

-825 ALLLKFKPKFKEQP
+825 ALLLKFNSKFK
-839 GSAHGP
+839 P
-845 IPAAGSAAEGQAAVE
+845 ILKNEHGSAAGRAAEVKTEAQEGV
-860 GGVAG
+860 VA

>member
-1 MSARERI
+1 MSVRERLI
-8 VGRLSKHF
+8 SRLSDHF
-16 ENLPDALRKRRLL
+16 ENIPDALRKRRLL
-29 VGIVFLGLL
+29 VGIVFLAML
-38 AASVFGI
+38 AASIFGI
-45 GKLHMDMTIEGWF
+45 SKLRMDMTIEGWF
-58 HKEDPTLVAFN
+58 QKEDPTLVAFN

-79 GVYIVYKPK
+79 GVYVVYKPK

-95 ASLEAVRGIQNELI
+95 ASLEAVRGIQDELI
-109 NFRAKLK
+109 NFRARLK
-116 EGEQSALEHIVKV
+116 EGEESALEHIVKV

-135 SVLTVDGDLLA
+135 SVLTVDGDEMA
-146 SRPLVGDTGP
+146 SRPLVGDTVP
-156 TSPQAIAEI
+156 TSPEAIAKI
-165 KAIAEAE
+165 KAIAQTE
-172 KRLPL
+172 KKLLL
-177 QFFSRDHKYGGI
+177 QFFSRDYKYGGI
-189 HIETDFGAVPVDA
+189 YIETDFGAIPVDA
-202 EAVTGE
+202 EEVTGE
-208 TTLALDQTASSDEE
+208 TVLALDQTVSPDGE
-222 KPVQFKPTDQGD
+222 KAVEFKPTDQGD
-234 YLKLFAEIKKIL
+234 YLKLFEEIKKIL
-246 EKPEYAKQFD
+246 EKPEYAKQLD

-267 HNVKMTEEMGMLY
+267 HNVKMSEEMGVLY
-280 MAAFGIIMAL
+280 LAAFAIIVVL

-330 ILSILL
+330 ILTILL

-345 VHALTGYTRLRKS
+345 VHALTGYTHLRTS
-358 GIDHKNALRHAY
+358 GIDHQTALRRTY

-375 ALLLTGFTNMTGTM
+375 ALLLTGFTNIAGTM

-399 QSFAIMSTLG
+399 QNFAIMSTLG

-418 YLLPLLIDIWP
+418 YLLPVLIDLWP
-429 TVSKKKTVVATPEKK
+429 TVSKKKVIVATPEKK
-444 RFLDV
+444 RFMDV
-449 LPRLTSA
+449 LPLLSSA

-461 PFVQRRPVAFITPFA
+461 PLVEKRPVAFIIPFL
-476 LVLAVSLYGA
+476 LVLAVSIYGA
-486 TQVKIDSQILDQYPK
+486 TQVKIDSQILDQYPE

-533 LQDPDVLKAMD
+533 LQDPAVLKAMD
-544 ELQKNFETKY
+544 ALQKKFETKY
-554 KKYVVMT
+554 KKYVVTT
-561 NSIAYVAKDANR
+561 NSIAYIAKDANR

-578 APEHERIPDTRETL
+578 APEYERIPDTREML

-614 YRKANIKVALHS
+614 YRKANIKISLHS
-626 YGSYEY
+626 HGSYEY
-632 HEVFTQMR
+632 YEVFQQMR
-640 ADIDTMMAKLKTKY
+640 ADIDGMMAELKTKY
-654 PQATVSITGI
+654 PRTEVSITGI

-675 TQNQVITFGIALVA
+675 TENEAITFGIALA
-689 VSVILLLVFGSFKVG
+689 VVTVILLLVFGSFKVG
-704 MIALIPNLI
+704 MIALVPNLI

-752 SNYQLQLAQDG
+752 SNYQLQVAKDG
-763 DVNAALQ
+763 DVNAALR

-777 PGVVFTALILG
+777 PGVVFTSLILG

-799 AGTSNMGKFGAL
+799 AGTSNMGKFGAM
-811 AIFVG
+811 AIFMG

-825 ALLLKFKPKFKEQP
+825 ALLLTFKPKFKKVQTQ
-839 GSAHGP
+839 
-845 IPAAGSAAEGQAAVE
+845 IQEGVV
-860 GGVAG
+860 G

>member
-1 MSARERI
+1 MSVRERI
-8 VGRLSKHF
+8 VSRLSDHF
-16 ENLPDALRKRRLL
+16 ENIPDTLRKKRLL
-29 VGIVFLGLL
+29 VGIVFLAVL
-38 AASVFGI
+38 AASIFGMS
-45 GKLHMDMTIEGWF
+45 KLRMDATIEGWF
-58 HKEDPTLVAFN
+58 DKEDPTLVAFH

-95 ASLEAVRGIQNELI
+95 ASLEAARGIQDELI
-109 NFRAKLK
+109 NFRARLK
-116 EGEQSALEHIVKV
+116 EGETSALEHIVKV

-135 SVLTVDGDLLA
+135 QVLTVDGDVLA
-146 SRPLVGDTGP
+146 SRALVGDKVP
-156 TSPQAIAEI
+156 TSPEALAEI

-172 KRLPL
+172 KQLPL

-189 HIETDFGAVPVDA
+189 HIETDFGTIPVDA
-202 EAVTGE
+202 EEITDE
-208 TTLALDQTASSDEE
+208 TVLSLDQTTSPDEE
-222 KPVQFKPTDQGD
+222 KLVEFKPTDQAD
-234 YLKLFAEIKKIL
+234 YLKLFEEIKKIL

-256 YYAVGNTAAAE
+256 YYALGNTAAAE
-267 HNVKMTEEMGMLY
+267 HDAKMGEEMGILY
-280 MAAFGIIMAL
+280 VAAFAIIAVL
-290 LWFLFRSA
+290 LCFLLRSA

-305 LIVILSTVFT
+305 LMVILSTMFT
-315 LGVTGLLGLTVTGFL
+315 FGAAGLLGLTLNPFVIL
-330 ILSILL
+330 ILLL

-345 VHALTGYTRLRKS
+345 VHALTGYTNQRTS
-358 GIDHKNALRHAY
+358 GIDHQNALRRTY

-375 ALLLTGFTNMTGTM
+375 ALLLTGLTNMTGTM

-399 QSFAIMSTLG
+399 QNFAIMSTLG
-409 ILFALLLTF
+409 ILIALLLTF
-418 YLLPLLIDIWP
+418 YLLPLLIDFWP
-429 TVSKKKTVVATPEKK
+429 TVSKKKVIVVTPENMPEKK

-449 LPRLTSA
+449 LPHLRSV

-461 PFVQRRPVAFITPFA
+461 PLVEKRPVAFIIPFI
-476 LVLAVSLYGA
+476 LVLVGSIYGA
-486 TQVKIDSQILDQYPK
+486 TQMKIDTQILDQYPE

-514 HMMGAYAMV
+514 HMMGAYTMV

-544 ELQKNFETKY
+544 ALQKKFESKY
-554 KKYVVMT
+554 KKYVVTT

-578 APEHERIPDTRETL
+578 APEYDRIPDTRETL

-614 YRKANIKVALHS
+614 YRKANIKISLHS

-632 HEVFTQMR
+632 HEVFQQMR
-640 ADIDTMMAKLKTKY
+640 ADIDGMMAELKSKY
-654 PQATVSITGI
+654 PRTEVSITGI

-669 QASQYL
+669 QAAQYI
-675 TQNQVITFGIALVA
+675 TENQAITFGIALVA

-728 LDFFTMMLAPIII
+728 LDFFTMMLAPIVI
-741 GISIDDTVHFI
+741 GISVDDTVHFI
-752 SNYQLQLAQDG
+752 SNYQLQLAKDG
-763 DVNAALQ
+763 DVNAALR
-770 RTMAETG
+770 RTMTEAG
-777 PGVVFTALILG
+777 PGVVFTSLILG
-788 LGFGIMAIASA
+788 LGFGMMAIASG
-799 AGTSNMGKFGAL
+799 AGMSNLGKFGAL
-811 AIFVG
+811 AIFMG

-825 ALLLKFKPKFKEQP
+825 ALLLKFKPKFKKETV
-839 GSAHGP
+839 G
-845 IPAAGSAAEGQAAVE
+845 
-860 GGVAG
+860 

>member
-1 MSARERI
+1 MSVRERI
-8 VGRLSKHF
+8 ISRLSEHF
-16 ENLPDALRKRRLL
+16 ENVPDALRKRRLL
-29 VGIVFLGLL
+29 VGIVFLAML
-38 AASVFGI
+38 AASIFGI
-45 GKLHMDMTIEGWF
+45 GKLRMDMTIEGWF

-95 ASLEAVRGIQNELI
+95 ASLEAVRGIQDELI
-109 NFRAKLK
+109 NFRDRLK
-116 EGEQSALEHIVKV
+116 EGEESALEHIVKV

-135 SVLTVDGDLLA
+135 SVLTVDGDVLA
-146 SRPLVGDTGP
+146 SRPLVGDTVP
-156 TSPQAIAEI
+156 TSPEAIAEI

-172 KRLPL
+172 KQLPL

-189 HIETDFGAVPVDA
+189 YIETDFGAIPVDA
-202 EAVTGE
+202 EEVTEE
-208 TTLALDQTASSDEE
+208 TILSLDQTASPDEE
-222 KPVQFKPTDQGD
+222 KPVEFKPTDQGD
-234 YLKLFAEIKKIL
+234 YLKLFEEIKKIL

-267 HNVKMTEEMGMLY
+267 HNVKMSEEMGILY
-280 MAAFGIIMAL
+280 VAAFAIIMAL

-330 ILSILL
+330 ILTIFL

-345 VHALTGYTRLRKS
+345 VHALTGYTRLRTS
-358 GIDHKNALRHAY
+358 GSDHQDALRRTY
-370 KFAGV
+370 KFTGV
-375 ALLLTGFTNMTGTM
+375 ALLLTGVTNMTGTM

-399 QSFAIMSTLG
+399 QNFAIMSTLG

-418 YLLPLLIDIWP
+418 YLLPVLIDLWP
-429 TVSKKKTVVATPEKK
+429 TVSKKKVIAATPEKK

-449 LPRLTSA
+449 LPLLRSA

-461 PFVQRRPVAFITPFA
+461 PLVEKRPVAFIIPFM
-476 LVLAVSLYGA
+476 LVLVVSIYGA
-486 TQVKIDSQILDQYPK
+486 TQVKIDSQILDQYPE

-533 LQDPDVLKAMD
+533 LQDPDVMKAMD
-544 ELQKNFETKY
+544 ELQKKFETKY

-561 NSIAYVAKDANR
+561 HSIADVAKDANR

-578 APEHERIPDTRETL
+578 APEYERIPDTREML
-592 SQTLFLFNNAN
+592 SQTLFMFNNAN

-614 YRKANIKVALHS
+614 YRKANIKISLHS

-632 HEVFTQMR
+632 YEVFQQMR
-640 ADIDTMMAKLKTKY
+640 ADIDEMMAELKTKY
-654 PQATVSITGI
+654 PRTEVSITGI

-669 QASQYL
+669 EVSQYL
-675 TQNQVITFGIALVA
+675 TKNQAITFGIALAV
-689 VSVILLLVFGSFKVG
+689 VSVILLLVFGSFKIG

-718 LGLLGITGVP
+718 LGLLGIAGVP

-752 SNYQLQLAQDG
+752 SHYQQELPKDG
-763 DVNAALQ
+763 DVNAALR
-770 RTMAETG
+770 RTMAVAG

-788 LGFGIMAIASA
+788 LGFGIMALADA

-811 AIFVG
+811 AIFMG

-825 ALLLKFKPKFKEQP
+825 ALLLKFNSKFKPKFKRE
-839 GSAHGP
+839 H
-845 IPAAGSAAEGQAAVE
+845 GSAAGPAAEVQTEVEEGVV
-860 GGVAG
+860 G

>member
-1 MSARERI
+1 MSVRERI
-8 VGRLSKHF
+8 VSRLSDHF
-16 ENLPDALRKRRLL
+16 ENIPDTLRKKRLL
-29 VGIVFLGLL
+29 VGIVFLAVL
-38 AASVFGI
+38 AASIFGMS
-45 GKLHMDMTIEGWF
+45 KLRMDATIEGWF
-58 HKEDPTLVAFN
+58 DKEDPTLVAFH

-95 ASLEAVRGIQNELI
+95 ASLEAARGIQDELI
-109 NFRAKLK
+109 NFRARLK
-116 EGEQSALEHIVKV
+116 EGETSALEHIVKV

-135 SVLTVDGDLLA
+135 QVLTVDGDVLA
-146 SRPLVGDTGP
+146 SRALVGDTVP
-156 TSPQAIAEI
+156 TSPEALAEI

-172 KRLPL
+172 KQLPL

-189 HIETDFGAVPVDA
+189 HIETDFGTIPVDA
-202 EAVTGE
+202 EEITDE
-208 TTLALDQTASSDEE
+208 TVLSLDQTTSPDEDKLVE
-222 KPVQFKPTDQGD
+222 FKPTDQAE
-234 YLKLFAEIKKIL
+234 YLKLFEEIKKIL

-256 YYAVGNTAAAE
+256 YYALGNTAAAE
-267 HNVKMTEEMGMLY
+267 HDAKMGEEMGILY
-280 MAAFGIIMAL
+280 VAAFAIIAVL
-290 LWFLFRSA
+290 LCFLLRSA

-305 LIVILSTVFT
+305 LMVILSTMFT
-315 LGVTGLLGLTVTGFL
+315 FGAAGLLGLTLNPFVIL
-330 ILSILL
+330 ILLL

-345 VHALTGYTRLRKS
+345 VHALTGYTNQRTS
-358 GIDHKNALRHAY
+358 GIDHQNALRRTY

-375 ALLLTGFTNMTGTM
+375 ALLLTGLTNMTGTM

-399 QSFAIMSTLG
+399 QNFAIMSTLG
-409 ILFALLLTF
+409 ILIALLLTF
-418 YLLPLLIDIWP
+418 YLLPLLIDFWP
-429 TVSKKKTVVATPEKK
+429 TVSKKKVIVVTPENMPEKK

-449 LPRLTSA
+449 LPHLRSV
-456 LDKVV
+456 LDKVIPLV
-461 PFVQRRPVAFITPFA
+461 EKRPVAFIIPFI
-476 LVLAVSLYGA
+476 LVLVGSIYGA
-486 TQVKIDSQILDQYPK
+486 TQMKIDTQILDQYPE

-514 HMMGAYAMV
+514 HMMGAYTMV

-544 ELQKNFETKY
+544 ALQKKFESKY
-554 KKYVVMT
+554 KKYVVTT

-578 APEHERIPDTRETL
+578 APEYDRIPDTRETL

-614 YRKANIKVALHS
+614 YRKANIKISLHS

-632 HEVFTQMR
+632 HEVFQQMR
-640 ADIDTMMAKLKTKY
+640 ADIDGMMAELKSKY
-654 PQATVSITGI
+654 PKTEVSITGI

-669 QASQYL
+669 QAAQYI
-675 TQNQVITFGIALVA
+675 TENQAITFGIALVA

-728 LDFFTMMLAPIII
+728 LDFFTMMLAPIVI
-741 GISIDDTVHFI
+741 GISVDDTVHFI
-752 SNYQLQLAQDG
+752 SNYQLQLAKDG
-763 DVNAALQ
+763 DVNAALR
-770 RTMAETG
+770 RTMTEAG
-777 PGVVFTALILG
+777 PGVVFTSLILG
-788 LGFGIMAIASA
+788 LGFGMMAIASG
-799 AGTSNMGKFGAL
+799 AGMSNLGKFGAL
-811 AIFVG
+811 AIFMG

-825 ALLLKFKPKFKEQP
+825 ALLLKFKPKFKKETV
-839 GSAHGP
+839 G
-845 IPAAGSAAEGQAAVE
+845 
-860 GGVAG
+860 

>member
-1 MSARERI
+1 MSVRERI
-8 VGRLSKHF
+8 VSRLSDHF
-16 ENLPDALRKRRLL
+16 ENIPDTLRKKRLL
-29 VGIVFLGLL
+29 VGIVFLAVL
-38 AASVFGI
+38 AASIFGMS
-45 GKLHMDMTIEGWF
+45 KLRMDATIEGWF
-58 HKEDPTLVAFN
+58 DKEDPTLVAFH

-95 ASLEAVRGIQNELI
+95 ASLEAARGIQDELI
-109 NFRAKLK
+109 NFRARLK
-116 EGEQSALEHIVKV
+116 EGETSALEHIVKV

-135 SVLTVDGDLLA
+135 QVLTVDGDVLA
-146 SRPLVGDTGP
+146 SRALVGDTVP
-156 TSPQAIAEI
+156 TSPEALAEI

-172 KRLPL
+172 KQLPL

-189 HIETDFGAVPVDA
+189 HIETDFGTIPVDA
-202 EAVTGE
+202 EEITDE
-208 TTLALDQTASSDEE
+208 TVLSLDQTTSPDEDKLVE
-222 KPVQFKPTDQGD
+222 FKPTDQAE
-234 YLKLFAEIKKIL
+234 YVKLFDEIKKIL

-256 YYAVGNTAAAE
+256 YYALGNTAAAE
-267 HNVKMTEEMGMLY
+267 HDAKMGEEMGILY
-280 MAAFGIIMAL
+280 VAAFAIIAVL
-290 LWFLFRSA
+290 LCFLLRSA

-305 LIVILSTVFT
+305 LMVILSTMFT
-315 LGVTGLLGLTVTGFL
+315 FGAAGLLGLTLNPFVIL
-330 ILSILL
+330 ILLL

-345 VHALTGYTRLRKS
+345 VHALTGYTNQRTS
-358 GIDHKNALRHAY
+358 GIDHQNALRRTY

-375 ALLLTGFTNMTGTM
+375 ALLLTGLTNMTGTM

-399 QSFAIMSTLG
+399 QNFAIMSTLG
-409 ILFALLLTF
+409 ILIALLLTF
-418 YLLPLLIDIWP
+418 YLLPLLIDFWP
-429 TVSKKKTVVATPEKK
+429 TVSKKKVIVVTPVNMPEKK

-449 LPRLTSA
+449 LPHLRSV

-461 PFVQRRPVAFITPFA
+461 PLVEKRPVAFIIPFI
-476 LVLAVSLYGA
+476 LVLVGSIYGA
-486 TQVKIDSQILDQYPK
+486 TQMKIDTQILDQYPE

-509 KVADE
+509 KIADE
-514 HMMGAYAMV
+514 HMMGAYTMV

-544 ELQKNFETKY
+544 ALQKKFESKY
-554 KKYVVMT
+554 KKYVVTT

-578 APEHERIPDTRETL
+578 APEYDRIPDTRETL

-614 YRKANIKVALHS
+614 YRKANIKISLHS

-632 HEVFTQMR
+632 HEVFQQMR
-640 ADIDTMMAKLKTKY
+640 ADIDGMMAELKSKY
-654 PQATVSITGI
+654 PRTEVSITGI

-669 QASQYL
+669 QAAQYI
-675 TQNQVITFGIALVA
+675 TENQAITFGIALVA

-728 LDFFTMMLAPIII
+728 LDFFTMMLAPIVI
-741 GISIDDTVHFI
+741 GISVDDTVHFI
-752 SNYQLQLAQDG
+752 SNYQLQLAKDG
-763 DVNAALQ
+763 DVNAALR
-770 RTMAETG
+770 RTMTEAG
-777 PGVVFTALILG
+777 PGVVFTSLILG
-788 LGFGIMAIASA
+788 LGFGMMAIASG
-799 AGTSNMGKFGAL
+799 AGMSNLGKFGAL
-811 AIFVG
+811 AIFMG

-825 ALLLKFKPKFKEQP
+825 ALLLKFKPKFKKETV
-839 GSAHGP
+839 G
-845 IPAAGSAAEGQAAVE
+845 
-860 GGVAG
+860 

>member
-1 MSARERI
+1 MSVRERLI
-8 VGRLSKHF
+8 NRLSAHF
-16 ENLPDALRKRRLL
+16 ESVPDALRKRRLL
-29 VGIVFLGLL
+29 VGIVFLALL
-38 AASVFGI
+38 ATSIYGI

-109 NFRAKLK
+109 HFRAKLK
-116 EGEQSALEHIVKV
+116 EGEESPLDHIVNV

-135 SVLTVDGDLLA
+135 PVLTVDGDVLA
-146 SRPLVGDTGP
+146 SRPLVGDTVLTP
-156 TSPQAIAEI
+156 EAITEI

-172 KRLPL
+172 QQLKLR
-177 QFFSRDHKYGGI
+177 FFSRDHKYGGI
-189 HIETDFGAVPVDA
+189 QIETDFGAIPVDA
-202 EAVTGE
+202 EQVTEETVLSMDQAV
-208 TTLALDQTASSDEE
+208 APVEE
-222 KPVQFKPTDQGD
+222 KDVEFKPTDQAD
-234 YLKLFAEIKKIL
+234 YLTLFEEIKKIL
-246 EKPEYAKQFD
+246 EKPEYAKHLD

-267 HNVKMTEEMGMLY
+267 HNVKMTEEMGILY
-280 MAAFGIIMAL
+280 VVAFVIIMVL

-305 LIVILSTVFT
+305 SIVILSTVFT
-315 LGVTGLLGLTVTGFL
+315 LGATGLLGLTVTGFL
-330 ILSILL
+330 ILTILL

-345 VHALTGYTRLRKS
+345 VHTLTSYT
-358 GIDHKNALRHAY
+358 ALRTSGHDHQGALRRTFKY
-370 KFAGV
+370 AGV

-418 YLLPLLIDIWP
+418 YLLPVLIDLWP
-429 TVSKKKTVVATPEKK
+429 TVSKKKVIVDTPEKK
-444 RFLDV
+444 QFLDV
-449 LPRLTSA
+449 LPRLKST
-456 LDKVV
+456 LKKVV
-461 PFVQRRPVAFITPFA
+461 PFVEKRPVAFIVPFI
-476 LVLAVSLYGA
+476 LVLAVSIYGA
-486 TQVKIDSQILDQYPK
+486 TQVKIDSQILDQYPE

-533 LQDPDVLKAMD
+533 LQDPDVMKAMN
-544 ELQKNFETKY
+544 ELQEEFETKY

-561 NSIAYVAKDANR
+561 NSIADVVKDANR
-573 KLNGN
+573 ELNGD
-578 APEHERIPDTRETL
+578 AAEYYRIPDTREAL
-592 SQTLFLFNNAN
+592 AQTLFLFNNAN
-603 PSERQRLVDDS
+603 PSERQRFVDDN
-614 YRKANIKVALHS
+614 YRKANINISLHS

-632 HEVFTQMR
+632 DVVFQSMR
-640 ADIDTMMAKLKTKY
+640 ADIDKMMAKLKAKY
-654 PQATVSITGI
+654 PKTEVSITGI

-675 TQNQVITFGIALVA
+675 TENQAITFGIALVA

-752 SNYQLQLAQDG
+752 SNYQLQLAKDN
-763 DVNAALQ
+763 DVNAALR
-770 RTMAETG
+770 RTMEETG
-777 PGVVFTALILG
+777 PGVVFTSLILG

-799 AGTSNMGKFGAL
+799 AGTSNMGKFGAM
-811 AIFVG
+811 AIFMG

-825 ALLLKFKPKFKEQP
+825 ALLLTFKPKFKT
-839 GSAHGP
+839 AT
-845 IPAAGSAAEGQAAVE
+845 AG
-860 GGVAG
+860 

>member
-1 MSARERI
+1 MSVRDRI
-8 VGRLSKHF
+8 VNRLSEHF
-16 ENLPDALRKRRLL
+16 ENVPDALRKRRLL
-29 VGIVFLGLL
+29 VGIVFLALL
-38 AASVFGI
+38 AASIFGI
-45 GKLHMDMTIEGWF
+45 GKLRMDMTIEGWF
-58 HKEDPTLVAFN
+58 AKNDPTLIAFN

-79 GVYIVYKPK
+79 GVYIVYKSK

-95 ASLEAVRGIQNELI
+95 ASLEAARGIQNDLI

-116 EGEQSALEHIVKV
+116 QGEQSALEHIVKV

-135 SVLTVDGDLLA
+135 SVLTVDGDVLA
-146 SRPLVGDTGP
+146 SRQLVGDTVP
-156 TSPQAIAEI
+156 TSPEAIAKI
-165 KAIAEAE
+165 KAIAESE
-172 KRLPL
+172 KQLPL

-189 HIETDFGAVPVDA
+189 YIETDFGSVPVGA
-202 EAVTGE
+202 EAVTEE
-208 TTLALDQTASSDEE
+208 TVLSLDQAATPGEE
-222 KPVQFKPTDQGD
+222 KPVEFKPTDQAD
-234 YLKLFAEIKKIL
+234 YLKLFEEIKKIL
-246 EKPEYAKQFD
+246 DKPQYAKQFD
-256 YYAVGNTAAAE
+256 FYAVGNTAAAE
-267 HNVKMTEEMGMLY
+267 HDVKMSEEMGILY
-280 MAAFGIIMAL
+280 LAAFAIIVVL

-305 LIVILSTVFT
+305 LTVILSTVFT
-315 LGVTGLLGLTVTGFL
+315 LGAAGWLGLTVTGFL
-330 ILSILL
+330 ILTILL
-336 ILTVGVADS
+336 ILTVGVADT
-345 VHALTGYTRLRKS
+345 VHTLTGYTRMRTS
-358 GIDHKNALRHAY
+358 GIDHREALRHTY

-375 ALLLTGFTNMTGTM
+375 ALLLTGLTNMTGTM

-418 YLLPLLIDIWP
+418 YLLPVLIDLWP
-429 TVSKKKTVVATPEKK
+429 TVSKKKVIVATPEKK

-449 LPRLTSA
+449 LPHLKSA
-456 LDKVV
+456 LDKVFPIV
-461 PFVQRRPVAFITPFA
+461 EKRPVAFIIPFMLM
-476 LVLAVSLYGA
+476 LVVSIYGA
-486 TQVKIDSQILDQYPK
+486 TQVKIDSQILDQYPEN
-501 DSTFTQSV
+501 STFTQSV

-544 ELQKNFETKY
+544 ELQKKFETKY
-554 KKYVVMT
+554 KKYVVTT

-578 APEHERIPDTRETL
+578 APQYERIPDTREML
-592 SQTLFLFNNAN
+592 SQVLFMFNSAN

-614 YRKANIKVALHS
+614 YRKANIKISLHS

-632 HEVFTQMR
+632 HEVFKQMR
-640 ADIDTMMAKLKTKY
+640 ADIDQTMAQLKTKY
-654 PQATVSITGI
+654 PKAEVSITGV

-669 QASQYL
+669 QAAQYI
-675 TQNQVITFGIALVA
+675 TENEAITFGIALIV
-689 VSVILLLVFGSFKVG
+689 VSVILLLVFGSVKVG
-704 MIALIPNLI
+704 LIALIPNLI
-713 PALLT
+713 PALLA
-718 LGLLGITGVP
+718 LGLLGISGIP

-752 SNYQLQLAQDG
+752 SHYQQKLAKDG
-763 DVNAALQ
+763 DVNAAL
-770 RTMAETG
+770 RETMSEAG

-825 ALLLKFKPKFKEQP
+825 ALLLAFKPKFNKETV
-839 GSAHGP
+839 G
-845 IPAAGSAAEGQAAVE
+845 
-860 GGVAG
+860 

>member
-1 MSARERI
+1 
-8 VGRLSKHF
+8 LSEHF
-16 ENLPDALRKRRLL
+16 ENVPDALRKRRLL
-29 VGIVFLGLL
+29 VGIVFLALL
-38 AASVFGI
+38 AASIFGI
-45 GKLHMDMTIEGWF
+45 GKLRMDMTIEGWF
-58 HKEDPTLVAFN
+58 AKDDPTLIAFN

-79 GVYIVYKPK
+79 GVYIVYKSK

-95 ASLEAVRGIQNELI
+95 ASLEAARGIQNDLI

-116 EGEQSALEHIVKV
+116 QGEQSALEHIVKV

-135 SVLTVDGDLLA
+135 SVLTVDGDVLA
-146 SRPLVGDTGP
+146 SRQLVGDTVP
-156 TSPQAIAEI
+156 TSPEAIAQI
-165 KAIAEAE
+165 KAIAESE
-172 KRLPL
+172 KQLPL

-189 HIETDFGAVPVDA
+189 YIETDFGSVPVGA
-202 EAVTGE
+202 EEVTEE
-208 TTLALDQTASSDEE
+208 TVLSLDHAASPGEE
-222 KPVQFKPTDQGD
+222 KPVEFKPTDQAD
-234 YLKLFAEIKKIL
+234 YLKLFEEIKKIL
-246 EKPEYAKQFD
+246 GKPQYAKQFD
-256 YYAVGNTAAAE
+256 FYAVGNTAAAE
-267 HNVKMTEEMGMLY
+267 HDVKMSEEMGILY
-280 MAAFGIIMAL
+280 MAAFAIIVVL

-315 LGVTGLLGLTVTGFL
+315 LGAAGWLGLTVTGFL
-330 ILSILL
+330 ILTILL

-345 VHALTGYTRLRKS
+345 VHTLTGYTRLRTS
-358 GIDHKNALRHAY
+358 GIDHRDALRHTY
-370 KFAGV
+370 RFAGV
-375 ALLLTGFTNMTGTM
+375 ALLLTGLTNMTGTM

-418 YLLPLLIDIWP
+418 YLLPVLIDLWP
-429 TVSKKKTVVATPEKK
+429 TVSKKKVIVATPEKK

-449 LPRLTSA
+449 LPRLKSV
-456 LDKVV
+456 LEKIFPLVEK
-461 PFVQRRPVAFITPFA
+461 RPVAFIIPFMLM
-476 LVLAVSLYGA
+476 LVVSIYGA
-486 TQVKIDSQILDQYPK
+486 TQVKIDSQILDQYPE

-544 ELQKNFETKY
+544 ELQKKFETKY
-554 KKYVVMT
+554 KKYVVTT

-578 APEHERIPDTRETL
+578 APQYERIPDTREML
-592 SQTLFLFNNAN
+592 AQTLFMFNNAN

-614 YRKANIKVALHS
+614 YRKANIKISLHS

-632 HEVFTQMR
+632 HEVFKQMR
-640 ADIDTMMAKLKTKY
+640 ADIDQMMAQLKTKY
-654 PQATVSITGI
+654 PKTEVSITGV

-669 QASQYL
+669 QAAQYI
-675 TQNQVITFGIALVA
+675 TENEAITFGIALIV

-704 MIALIPNLI
+704 LIALIPNLI
-713 PALLT
+713 PALLA
-718 LGLLGITGVP
+718 LGLLGISGIP

-752 SNYQLQLAQDG
+752 SHYQQKLAKDG
-763 DVNAALQ
+763 DVNAAL
-770 RTMAETG
+770 RETMSEAG

-825 ALLLKFKPKFKEQP
+825 ALLLAFKPKFNKETV
-839 GSAHGP
+839 G
-845 IPAAGSAAEGQAAVE
+845 
-860 GGVAG
+860 

>member
-1 MSARERI
+1 MSVRERI
-8 VGRLSKHF
+8 VSRLSEHF
-16 ENLPDALRKRRLL
+16 ENVPDMLRRRRLL
-29 VGIVFLGLL
+29 VGIVFIALL
-38 AASVFGI
+38 AGAIIGM
-45 GKLHMDMTIEGWF
+45 GKLRMDMTIEGWF
-58 HKEDPTLVAFN
+58 HKEDPTLVAFH
-69 RYHAQFGSED
+69 RYHQQFGSED

-88 DGDVFSP
+88 DGNVFSP
-95 ASLEAVRGIQNELI
+95 ASLEAVRGIQNDLI
-109 NFRAKLK
+109 NFRAGLK
-116 EGEQSALEHIVKV
+116 EGEESALEHIVKV

-135 SVLTVDGDLLA
+135 QVLTVDGDVLA
-146 SRPLVGDTGP
+146 ARPLVGDTVP
-156 TSPQAIAEI
+156 TSPEAIAEI

-172 KRLPL
+172 KQLPL
-177 QFFSRDHKYGGI
+177 QFFSRDHRYGGI
-189 HIETDFGAVPVDA
+189 HIETDFGTIPVDA
-202 EAVTGE
+202 EEITDE
-208 TTLALDQTASSDEE
+208 TILSLDPVASSGEE
-222 KPVQFKPTDQGD
+222 KPVEFKPTDQAD
-234 YLKLFAEIKKIL
+234 YLKLFEEIKKIL
-246 EKPEYAKQFD
+246 DKPEYAGQFD
-256 YYAVGNTAAAE
+256 FYAVGNTAAAE
-267 HNVKMTEEMGMLY
+267 HDVKMSEEMGILY
-280 MAAFGIIMAL
+280 LAAFVIIMVL
-290 LWFLFRSA
+290 LWFLFRSV

-315 LGVTGLLGLTVTGFL
+315 LGVTGWLGLTVTGFL
-330 ILSILL
+330 ILTILL

-345 VHALTGYTRLRKS
+345 VHALTGYTRLRTS
-358 GIDHKNALRHAY
+358 GIDHQGALRRTY
-370 KFAGV
+370 KYVGV
-375 ALLLTGFTNMTGTM
+375 ALLLTGLTNMTGTM

-418 YLLPLLIDIWP
+418 YLLPLLIDVWP
-429 TVSKKKTVVATPEKK
+429 TVSKRKVIVDAPDKK

-449 LPRLTSA
+449 LPRLKSA
-456 LDKVV
+456 LDKAV
-461 PFVQRRPVAFITPFA
+461 PLVEKRPVAFVVPFI
-476 LVLAVSLYGA
+476 LVLLVSIYGA
-486 TQVKIDSQILDQYPK
+486 TQVKIDSQILDQYPE

-509 KVADE
+509 KVADD

-544 ELQKNFETKY
+544 ELQKTFETKY
-554 KKYVVMT
+554 EKYVVMT

-578 APEHERIPDTRETL
+578 APEYERIPDTRETL

-614 YRKANIKVALHS
+614 YSKANIKISLHS

-632 HEVFTQMR
+632 DVVFQQMR
-640 ADIDTMMAKLKTKY
+640 ADIDEMMAKLQAKY
-654 PQATVSITGI
+654 PKAEVSITGI
-664 FALAM
+664 FTLAM
-669 QASQYL
+669 QAAQYI
-675 TQNQVITFGIALVA
+675 TENQVITFGIALIV

-718 LGLLGITGVP
+718 LGVLGISGVP

-752 SNYQLQLAQDG
+752 SHYQQQLAKDG
-763 DVNAALQ
+763 DVNAALR
-770 RTMAETG
+770 RTMSEAG

-811 AIFVG
+811 AIFMG

-825 ALLLKFKPKFKEQP
+825 ALLLTFKPKFKTAT
-839 GSAHGP
+839 G
-845 IPAAGSAAEGQAAVE
+845 PAAEIQAE
-860 GGVAG
+860 GVAG

>member
-1 MSARERI
+1 MSVRERI
-8 VGRLSKHF
+8 VSRLSDHF
-16 ENLPDALRKRRLL
+16 ENIPDTLRKKRLL
-29 VGIVFLGLL
+29 VGIVFLAVL
-38 AASVFGI
+38 AASIFGMS
-45 GKLHMDMTIEGWF
+45 KLRMDATIEGWF
-58 HKEDPTLVAFN
+58 DKEDPTLVAFH

-95 ASLEAVRGIQNELI
+95 ASLEAARGIQDELI
-109 NFRAKLK
+109 NFRARLK
-116 EGEQSALEHIVKV
+116 EGETSALEHIVKV

-135 SVLTVDGDLLA
+135 QVLTVDGDVLA
-146 SRPLVGDTGP
+146 SRALVGDTVP
-156 TSPQAIAEI
+156 TSPEALAEI

-172 KRLPL
+172 KQLPL

-189 HIETDFGAVPVDA
+189 HIETDFGTIPVDA
-202 EAVTGE
+202 EEITDE
-208 TTLALDQTASSDEE
+208 TVLSLDQTTSPDEE
-222 KPVQFKPTDQGD
+222 KLVEFKPTDQAE
-234 YLKLFAEIKKIL
+234 YVKLFDEIKKIL

-256 YYAVGNTAAAE
+256 YYALGNTAAAE
-267 HNVKMTEEMGMLY
+267 HDAKMGEEMGILY
-280 MAAFGIIMAL
+280 VAAFAIIAVL
-290 LWFLFRSA
+290 LCFLLRSA

-305 LIVILSTVFT
+305 LMVILSTMFT
-315 LGVTGLLGLTVTGFL
+315 FGAAGLLGLTLNPFVIL
-330 ILSILL
+330 ILLL

-345 VHALTGYTRLRKS
+345 VHALTGYTNQRTS
-358 GIDHKNALRHAY
+358 GIDHQNALRRTY

-375 ALLLTGFTNMTGTM
+375 ALLLTGLTNMTGTM

-399 QSFAIMSTLG
+399 QNFAIMSTLG
-409 ILFALLLTF
+409 ILIALLLTF
-418 YLLPLLIDIWP
+418 YLLPLLIDFWP
-429 TVSKKKTVVATPEKK
+429 TVSKKKVIVVTPENMPEKK

-449 LPRLTSA
+449 LPHLRSV

-461 PFVQRRPVAFITPFA
+461 PLVEKRPVAFIIPFI
-476 LVLAVSLYGA
+476 LVLVGSIYGA
-486 TQVKIDSQILDQYPK
+486 TQMKIDTQILDQYPE

-509 KVADE
+509 KIADE
-514 HMMGAYAMV
+514 HMMGAYTMV

-544 ELQKNFETKY
+544 ALQKKFESKY
-554 KKYVVMT
+554 KKYVVTT

-578 APEHERIPDTRETL
+578 APEYDRIPDTRETL

-614 YRKANIKVALHS
+614 YRKANIKISLHS

-632 HEVFTQMR
+632 HEVFQQMR
-640 ADIDTMMAKLKTKY
+640 ADIDGMMAELKSKY
-654 PQATVSITGI
+654 PKTEVSITGI

-669 QASQYL
+669 QAAQYI
-675 TQNQVITFGIALVA
+675 TENQAITFGIALVA

-728 LDFFTMMLAPIII
+728 LDFFTMMLAPIVI
-741 GISIDDTVHFI
+741 GISVDDTVHFI
-752 SNYQLQLAQDG
+752 SNYQLQLAKDG
-763 DVNAALQ
+763 DVNAALR
-770 RTMAETG
+770 RTMTEAG
-777 PGVVFTALILG
+777 PGVVFTSLILG
-788 LGFGIMAIASA
+788 LGFGMMAIASG
-799 AGTSNMGKFGAL
+799 AGMSNLGKFGAL
-811 AIFVG
+811 AIFMG

-825 ALLLKFKPKFKEQP
+825 ALLLKFKPKFKKETV
-839 GSAHGP
+839 G
-845 IPAAGSAAEGQAAVE
+845 
-860 GGVAG
+860 

>member
-1 MSARERI
+1 MSVRERI
-8 VGRLSKHF
+8 VNRLSEHF
-16 ENLPDALRKRRLL
+16 ENIPDVLRKRRLL
-29 VGIVFLGLL
+29 VGIVFLALL
-38 AASVFGI
+38 AGAIFGI
-45 GKLHMDMTIEGWF
+45 GKLRMDMTIEGWF
-58 HKEDPTLVAFN
+58 HKEDPTLVAFH

-88 DGDVFSP
+88 DGNVFSP
-95 ASLEAVRGIQNELI
+95 ASLEAVRGIQDELI
-109 NFRAKLK
+109 NFRARLK
-116 EGEQSALEHIVKV
+116 EGEESALEHIVKV

-135 SVLTVDGDLLA
+135 QVLTVDGDVLA
-146 SRPLVGDTGP
+146 ARPLVGDTVP
-156 TSPQAIAEI
+156 TSPEAIAEI
-165 KAIAEAE
+165 KKIAEAE
-172 KRLPL
+172 KQLPL

-189 HIETDFGAVPVDA
+189 HIETDFGTIPVDA
-202 EAVTGE
+202 EEVTDE
-208 TTLALDQTASSDEE
+208 TILSLDQVASPDED
-222 KPVQFKPTDQGD
+222 KPVEFKPTDQAD
-234 YLKLFAEIKKIL
+234 YLKLFEEIKKIL
-246 EKPEYAKQFD
+246 DKPEYAKQFD
-256 YYAVGNTAAAE
+256 FYAVGNTAAAE
-267 HNVKMTEEMGMLY
+267 HDVKMSEEMGMLY
-280 MAAFGIIMAL
+280 MAAFVIIMVL

-315 LGVTGLLGLTVTGFL
+315 LGAAGILGLTVTGFL
-330 ILSILL
+330 ILTILL

-345 VHALTGYTRLRKS
+345 VHALTGYARLRTS
-358 GIDHKNALRHAY
+358 GIDHQAALRRTY

-375 ALLLTGFTNMTGTM
+375 ALLLTGLTNMTGTM

-418 YLLPLLIDIWP
+418 YLLPVLIDLWP
-429 TVSKKKTVVATPEKK
+429 TVSKKKVIDDTTDKK

-449 LPRLTSA
+449 LPRLKSA
-456 LDKVV
+456 LDKAV
-461 PFVQRRPVAFITPFA
+461 PLVEKRPVAFIIPFI
-476 LVLAVSLYGA
+476 LVLLVSIYGA
-486 TQVKIDSQILDQYPK
+486 TQVKIDSQILDQYPE

-509 KVADE
+509 KVADD

-544 ELQKNFETKY
+544 ALQKKFETKY

-578 APEHERIPDTRETL
+578 APEYERIPDTRETL
-592 SQTLFLFNNAN
+592 GQTLFMFNNAN

-614 YRKANIKVALHS
+614 YSKANIKISLHS

-632 HEVFTQMR
+632 DVVFQQMR
-640 ADIDTMMAKLKTKY
+640 ADIDEMMAELKTKY
-654 PQATVSITGI
+654 PKAEVSITGI

-669 QASQYL
+669 QAAQYI
-675 TQNQVITFGIALVA
+675 TENQVITFGIALIV
-689 VSVILLLVFGSFKVG
+689 VSVILLLVFGSLKVG

-718 LGLLGITGVP
+718 LGVLGISGVP

-752 SNYQLQLAQDG
+752 SHYQQQLAKDG
-763 DVNAALQ
+763 DVNAALR
-770 RTMAETG
+770 RTMAEAG

-811 AIFVG
+811 AIFMG

-825 ALLLKFKPKFKEQP
+825 ALLLTFKPKFKKEIN
-839 GSAHGP
+839 G
-845 IPAAGSAAEGQAAVE
+845 
-860 GGVAG
+860 